1 MASSIAGSSPSR
13 PSRPRPPRIDA
24 DHPDASNAAAAG
36 PAPAVTRRGGT
47 SNGTPISLE
56 TFQSTSFDVSQ
67 FVTQLMDDNVRRT
80 KDSTG
85 SSTSGGGFDPSPH
98 IRTLESALAQLL
110 PLRKSNAQ
118 KTSEL
123 ERAVAVAERAY
134 RSDVRGAKAGF
145 ETVNTQFQALDSKI
159 MSVGRTA
166 VRIGEQLESIDRLR
180 QRGSEAHDLILYY
193 NEFAAGDT
201 SRLEQMRKEGGREG
215 RQKVAVAARRLL
227 SLSKEVEG
235 VEGADRTRETIERY
249 CERFE
254 KEMLRL
260 FDRYYRKGDPKA
272 MAHCA
277 KTLEDFNGG
286 QSCIQIYVNQH
297 DFFIS
302 QERVQETAGGL
313 VGGAIWESLPDPN
326 SPAPKSEPGLTSLY
340 DEIRITVGQEAQI
353 VTAVFPHP
361 ATVMQVFLQRVFAQV
376 VQGYIETLIQTASSS
391 STLAYL
397 RILRLARA
405 QTSALINDLRSHEFF
420 RASSS
425 SSSSSLVSPLGSP
438 SVGMSGGTDSDGGQ
452 TSGAGA
458 GSAGVVAVT
467 QMLDHSMDEL
477 FVPYMEGSRYMDKEG
492 KNLTELYA
500 ATLIRFTNWHRAVNK
515 AKSSNTIFDRMVNQ
529 LSNAAHQA
537 AHSGSGSGS
546 TGSPQ
551 LGSGGS
557 GGDTHDASRLDRLMK
572 FSGLSSLKEKA
583 GSPASNAVV
592 DPSQMFEEGDGELDV
607 STAEKM
613 LEWHAEAV
621 GRMVELSPASDVPRN
636 AYTLLKVLADSFGKG
651 YLETALDT
659 ALHQLTML
667 DGKTE
672 PDLSPLLVIRQA
684 DMIMHLW
691 QKYIS
696 TALVPLAGT
705 SVTVRREMGIFNN
718 HVRVRIEGKVNS
730 IVQRCLDA
738 IVNYLS
744 TVLGKQKKGDFKPKN
759 DELAFAR
766 LNTEPCLL
774 ACDFL
779 GKVREVT
786 NEALTGRNAEVF
798 LTEVGVTFHSLL
810 LEHLKKFPVSAIGG
824 LMLTKDLALYQ
835 DTIATFSLVPI
846 SDRFEMLRQLGNVFI
861 VQPDI
866 LRSYLQEG
874 YLARIENRLLR
885 PFVMCRSDYGDY
897 PRKFWDDVFGP
908 DEHGPGPAA
917 AVAGGLGAAGT
928 APALGTQAG
937 GAIAS
942 TLNKLPRLGNFG
954 SGTSAFSAQ
963 MQSLRQSVAN
973 GGGGG
978 GSGSPSSIGTSLA
991 DSQPSPAAVP
1001 APASPQILAPV
1012 PPPRGGAG
1020 VSGGPPPS
1028 LPPRS
1033 APSPVLQ
1040 QHPPSRSGTPDLSGT
1055 SSSSTSKKPSL
1066 FNSLMRDFEG
1076 LGLRDDGTGEFGSG
1090 GGAASTDG
1098 NSVNKRG
1105 SLQSIR
1111 SARSVRE

>member
-1 MASSIAGSSPSR
+1 MASSIAGPSQPR
-13 PSRPRPPRIDA
+13 PRPRPPRLEGQA
-24 DHPDASNAAAAG
+24 DDAAAA
-36 PAPAVTRRGGT
+36 AAVAQMPRRGGT
-47 SNGTPISLE
+47 SNATPISLE
-56 TFQSTSFDVSQ
+56 TFQSTTFDVSQ
-67 FVTQLMDDNVRRT
+67 FVTQLMDDNVKRGT
-80 KDSTG
+80 KDATG
-85 SSTSGGGFDPSPH
+85 SSGGFDPSPH

-110 PLRKSNAQ
+110 PLRKANAQ

-123 ERAVAVAERAY
+123 ERSVAVAERAY

-193 NEFAAGDT
+193 NDFAAGDT

-235 VEGADRTRETIERY
+235 VEGADKTRETIERY

-302 QERVQETAGGL
+302 KERVQETAGGL
-313 VGGAIWESLPDPN
+313 VGGAIWDSLPDPN

-420 RASSS
+420 RPSASSS
-425 SSSSSLVSPLGSP
+425 SSSLIAPLGS
-438 SVGMSGGTDSDGGQ
+438 SSAVESGLDSGQ
-452 TSGAGA
+452 ATGAGA
-458 GSAGVVAVT
+458 GSAGIVAVT

-537 AHSGSGSGS
+537 AHSSSGETTAAGPG
-546 TGSPQ
+546 GSPQ
-551 LGSGGS
+551 ISS
-557 GGDTHDASRLDRLMK
+557 NHEQTHDASRLDRLMK
-572 FSGLSSLKEKA
+572 FSGLSAIVDKT
-583 GSPASNAVV
+583 GSSSHNSAA
-592 DPSQMFEEGDGELDV
+592 DPSQMFEEGDGELHV

-659 ALHQLTML
+659 ALHQLTLL

-730 IVQRCLDA
+730 IVQRALDA

-744 TVLGKQKKGDFKPKN
+744 HALGKQKKGDFKPKN

-766 LNTEPCLL
+766 INTEPCLL

-786 NEALTGRNAEVF
+786 AGALTGRNAEVF

-824 LMLTKDLALYQ
+824 LVLTKDLALYQ
-835 DTIATFSLVPI
+835 DTIATFALAPI

-908 DEHGPGPAA
+908 DETAGTGATAGAGVGAGAVGAA
-917 AVAGGLGAAGT
+917 AAQ
-928 APALGTQAG
+928 LGTQAG

-942 TLNKLPRLGNFG
+942 TLSKLPRLGNFG

-963 MQSLRQSVAN
+963 MQSLRASVATKKD
-973 GGGGG
+973 GG
-978 GSGSPSSIGTSLA
+978 GSSPTTDGRF
-991 DSQPSPAAVP
+991 SPV
-1001 APASPQILAPV
+1001 PASPRIPSAPGPPPP
-1012 PPPRGGAG
+1012 PPPRGG
-1020 VSGGPPPS
+1020 GGPPPS

-1033 APSPVLQ
+1033 APSPVLHQ
-1040 QHPPSRSGTPDLSGT
+1040 RPPSRSGTPDPSGSN
-1055 SSSSTSKKPSL
+1055 SSISRKPSL

-1076 LGLRDDGTGEFGSG
+1076 LGLRDDGTGEFGTPA
-1090 GGAASTDG
+1090 GGAAGAGAGAGRGSVADG
-1098 NSVNKRG
+1098 SSVSKRG

-1111 SARSVRE
+1111 SVRSVRE